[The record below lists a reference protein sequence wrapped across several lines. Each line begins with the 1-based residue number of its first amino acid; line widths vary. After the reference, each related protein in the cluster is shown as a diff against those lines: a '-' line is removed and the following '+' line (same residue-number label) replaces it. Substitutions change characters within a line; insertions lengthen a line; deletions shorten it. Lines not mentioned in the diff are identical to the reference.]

1 MDWQFVIN
9 FVGGIVLSVGG
20 WFARQIWDATQELKR
35 DIHAIEVDLPTNY
48 VKRSDIETRFDKL
61 ENILEKI
68 FDRLDTKADK

>member
-1 MDWQFVIN
+1 MDWQFIIN

-20 WFARQIWDATQELKR
+20 WFARQIWDATQELKK
-35 DIHAIEVDLPTNY
+35 DIHSIEVDLPTNY
-48 VKRSDIETRFDKL
+48 VKRVDIETRFDKL

>member
-35 DIHAIEVDLPTNY
+35 DIHAIEVDLPSNY
-48 VKRSDIETRFDKL
+48 VKRVDIENRFDKL
-61 ENILEKI
+61 EAILEKI
-68 FDRLDTKADK
+68 FDRLETKADK

>member
-48 VKRSDIETRFDKL
+48 VKRADIETRFDKL